1 MGAFLLKSAPVCL
14 LTKSDNGGTITSVCV
29 NRRKVMKKRILAA
42 VVSMVMALAV
52 FTGCG
57 NAIKGHEARVI
68 DGDQSSQ
75 GGSDENSTNPKIN
88 DSISPLYDPN
98 IEKANNI
105 DYLKA
110 DNMKFYFERM
120 VVAGDSIAN
129 GWQYYGLLPKNRS
142 IAYGGLSTFGF
153 TVWEFD
159 TTGKSL
165 GMRET
170 LKKVKPSLL
179 YVCLGMNDVNIRD
192 KDTFASQYL
201 DLLKKLKSAVP
212 DCLIVVQ
219 SITPVAKTNVY
230 KQVTNSAVKAYNTRL
245 RQVVAEFGREDV
257 IYFNAYNS
265 LLDENGQLDMK
276 YEAGDGLHINT
287 EAYKKLLEDLSK
299 RLNQEMAKQRIEA
312 IEEQRKEKSNQ

>member
-1 MGAFLLKSAPVCL
+1 M
-14 LTKSDNGGTITSVCV
+14 N
-29 NRRKVMKKRILAA
+29 KKILAA
-42 VVSMVMALAV
+42 LVSAVMALGML
-52 FTGCG
+52 TGCG
-57 NAIKGHEARVI
+57 NEIKGHEARVI
-68 DGDQSSQ
+68 DSDQSSQ
-75 GGSDENSTNPKIN
+75 KENDNNSTDPNIN
-88 DSISPLYDPN
+88 DSITPYYDPN
-98 IEKANNI
+98 IEKADSI

-110 DNMKFYFERM
+110 DNMKYYFEKM

-129 GWQYYGLLPKNRS
+129 GWQFYGLLPKSRS

-159 TTGKSL
+159 TTGKTL
-165 GMRET
+165 GMKET
-170 LKKVKPSLL
+170 LKKVNPSLL

-192 KDTFASQYL
+192 KETFASQYL
-201 DLLKKLKSAVP
+201 DLLKKLKSYVP
-212 DCLIVVQ
+212 DCFIVVQ

-230 KQVTNSAVKAYNTRL
+230 KQVNNSYVKAYNSRL

-312 IEEQRKEKSNQ
+312 VEEQRKEKANQ